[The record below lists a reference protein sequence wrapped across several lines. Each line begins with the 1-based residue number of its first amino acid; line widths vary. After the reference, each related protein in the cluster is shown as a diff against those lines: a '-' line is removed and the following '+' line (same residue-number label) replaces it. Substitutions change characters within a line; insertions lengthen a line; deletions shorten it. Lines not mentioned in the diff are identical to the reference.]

1 MLNFDDLTVSG
12 GGEDGRMDL
21 RIAGDGDTGGEMAR
35 ACFGAGA
42 LLRKVGV
49 GSCLIEARI
58 VYRPLCCRDPRF
70 LVRWKLL
77 AEASESLSYVGTGAA
92 FGLAAGMLCGL
103 GLEAAAEGGM
113 FLF

>member
-1 MLNFDDLTVSG
+1 MLNLDDLTVSG
-12 GGEDGRMDL
+12 GGEDDRSDL

-35 ACFGAGA
+35 TCFGAGA

-58 VYRPLCCRDPRF
+58 VYRPLCRDPRL
-70 LVRWKLL
+70 LVRRKLL
-77 AEASESLSYVGTGAA
+77 ADASESLSYVGAGVT
-92 FGLAAGMLCGL
+92 FDLAAGMLCGL
-103 GLEAAAEGGM
+103 GMAAAAEGGM